1 MTRTF
6 LQGGRVVA
14 LAIGAMAFV
23 AGCGGGAQQQSAET
37 PAPANPS
44 GVATTTNA
52 PWPVKTREQLDLWL
66 HGFAMVQADTTR
78 VPFFRRG
85 YRDQMVV
92 EKNRRGVTTLL
103 DQNRAQL
110 AARFAMNRNLVGAQF
125 AALYFG
131 SWDEMQRAIA
141 IFLQAQGDPG
151 RARDQQQQ
159 QIIAFFAQ
167 SFNTP
172 ADRDWLELFS
182 RSLADEYTKF
192 YHEYWIQEQRARG
205 PVLAAVDSLWQGV
218 YRPKFQTYLSRTQ
231 QESGD
236 FLLSLPLDGE
246 GRTVSAG
253 KRENSIAV
261 EFPESPRQAV
271 EAVYVFAHEAVGA
284 VANQAVIDNVTPAE
298 RREGRAD
305 RMQSAAAVR
314 GGALLIQRVAPELL
328 DGYSRFYLRA
338 AGVTPSGD
346 VAAALAS
353 TFPITDAIRD
363 AIGRQLDTV
372 LGGI

>member
-1 MTRTF
+1 MTGTIIR
-6 LQGGRVVA
+6 QARIVGAAMGIAA
-14 LAIGAMAFV
+14 LLG
-23 AGCGGGAQQQSAET
+23 GCGGGAQQQAGEA

-44 GVATTTNA
+44 GVSTTTNA
-52 PWPVKTREQLDLWL
+52 PWPVKTREHMDLWL
-66 HGFAMVQADTTR
+66 HGFAMVQSDTTR
-78 VPFFRRG
+78 IPLFRRG
-85 YRDQMVV
+85 YRDMLVV

-103 DQNRAQL
+103 DQNRGQL
-110 AARFAMNRNLVGAQF
+110 AARFAINRNLVGAQF

-167 SFNTP
+167 TFNTP

-192 YHEYWIQEQRARG
+192 YHQYWVEQQRG
-205 PVLAAVDSLWQGV
+205 RGATLAAVDSLWQGV
-218 YRPKFQTYLSRTQ
+218 YRPKLQTYLSRTQ

-236 FLLSLPLDGE
+236 LLLSLPLDGE
-246 GRTVSAG
+246 GRTVTAG
-253 KRENSIAV
+253 KRENTIAV
-261 EFPESPRQAV
+261 EFPDSPAQAI

-298 RREGRAD
+298 RREGLAD

-314 GGALLIQRVAPELL
+314 GGALLLQRVAPEMV

-346 VAAALAS
+346 IASALAR